1 MQLPSVTVG
10 EWISHEPVFKRNTRK
25 SIHFSN
31 CLSCKNCALNR
42 AVLVF
47 PCVKKWCSRSCCL
60 VFSSM
65 QKSCSSPCFFFFWCG
80 FRENCSPSCRKSWS
94 GSFFFGIHFRAKN
107 RALDRARWRPAPC
120 KKSCSRTCSL
130 VFPCKNR
137 ALDRALWCSP
147 LCKNRVVACESC
159 YRQWARP
166 NLYVYLSPY
175 LHIYLYLYLYL
186 VECVG
191 FFICHFG

>member
-65 QKSCSSPCFFFFWCG
+65 QKSCSSPCFFGCG
-80 FRENCSPSCRKSWS
+80 FRENCSPSCGKSWF

-107 RALDRARWRPAPC
+107 RALDRARWCPA
-120 KKSCSRTCSL
+120 
-130 VFPCKNR
+130 PCKNR
-137 ALDRALWCSP
+137 ALERALWCSRAKIV
-147 LCKNRVVACESC
+147 L
-159 YRQWARP
+159 
-166 NLYVYLSPY
+166 
-175 LHIYLYLYLYL
+175 
-186 VECVG
+186 
-191 FFICHFG
+191 